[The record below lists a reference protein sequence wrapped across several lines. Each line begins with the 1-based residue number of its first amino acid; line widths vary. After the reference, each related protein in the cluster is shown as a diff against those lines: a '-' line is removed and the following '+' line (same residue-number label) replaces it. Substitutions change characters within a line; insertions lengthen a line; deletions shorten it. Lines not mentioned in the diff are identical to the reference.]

1 MSVKSESIA
10 TELFLKM
17 DEAIENKNRKV
28 FMAAMRDERLHNCI
42 VGNEQYEKHMLS
54 LCQRALIRFIGSG
67 E

>member
-1 MSVKSESIA
+1 MSIKSASIA

-17 DEAIENKNRKV
+17 DEAIEKKDRQA
-28 FMAAMRDERLHNCI
+28 FMTAMKDSRLHNCI

-54 LCQRALIRFIGSG
+54 LCKRALIRFIGSG